1 MAIRIATTRDI
12 PAILEIYRPYVE
24 NTAVS
29 FEYVCP
35 SLEDFTARFCSYT
48 RQFPWLVWEENG
60 EILGYAYAAAPFER
74 AAFSWCAE
82 PSIYL
87 KKEARRKKI
96 GTRLYDCLEQ
106 ILWRQGYEVL
116 YALITTENPASI
128 AFHEARGYRT
138 VGQLHN
144 SGIKFFRRV
153 GIVWMEK
160 TRVSD
165 EIPKEM
171 PKPFEEIV
179 KNDRNFSAFLLKM
192 SIS

>member
-1 MAIRIATTRDI
+1 MAIRIAREADI

-29 FEYVCP
+29 FEYEAP
-35 SLEDFTARFCSYT
+35 SLEAFTERFCGYT

-60 EILGYAYAAAPFER
+60 EIFGYAYAAAPFER

-87 KKEARRKKI
+87 KKEARRQGI
-96 GTRLYDCLEQ
+96 GSKLYDALEA

-116 YALITTENPASI
+116 YALITTENPGSI

-138 VGQLHN
+138 VGQLQN
-144 SGIKFFRRV
+144 CGIKFSRRV

-160 TRVSD
+160 TSVSD

-171 PKPFEEIV
+171 PRPFPELV
-179 KNDRNFSAFLLKM
+179 KNDRNFLRNLLKL

>member
-1 MAIRIATTRDI
+1 MSIRIATREDV

-35 SLEDFTARFCSYT
+35 SLEAFAARFERYT
-48 RQFPWLVWEENG
+48 AQFPWLVWEHKG
-60 EILGYAYAAAPFER
+60 EILGYAYASAPFER

-87 KKEARRKKI
+87 KREVTGGGI
-96 GTRLYDCLEQ
+96 GTRLYDALEA
-106 ILWRQGYEVL
+106 ILFYQGYEVL
-116 YALITTENPASI
+116 YSLITTENPGSI
-128 AFHEARGYRT
+128 AFHERRGYRT
-138 VGQLHN
+138 VGELKDC
-144 SGIKFFRRV
+144 GIKFSRRV

-160 TRVSD
+160 VTFCD

-171 PKPFEEIV
+171 PRPFLELV
-179 KNDRNFSAFLLKM
+179 KSDRNFRSFLLNL

>member
-1 MAIRIATTRDI
+1 MAIRIATAEDI
-12 PAILEIYRPYVE
+12 PAILDIYRPYVE

-29 FEYVCP
+29 FEYEAP
-35 SLEDFTARFCSYT
+35 SLEAFTQRFFSYT
-48 RQFPWLVWEENG
+48 RQFPWLIWEEKG

-87 KKEARRKKI
+87 KEEARRQKI
-96 GTRLYDCLEQ
+96 GTKLYDCLEK
-106 ILWRQGYEVL
+106 ILFCQGYEVL

-128 AFHEARGYRT
+128 AFHQARGYRT
-138 VGQLHN
+138 VGVLQN
-144 SGIKFFRRV
+144 CGIKFSRRV

-160 TRVSD
+160 TAACD
-165 EIPKEM
+165 DIPKEM
-171 PKPFEEIV
+171 PTPFEEIV
-179 KNDRNFSAFLLKM
+179 RNDRNFVCNLLNL

>member
-1 MAIRIATTRDI
+1 MAIRIAAEADI

-35 SLEDFTARFCSYT
+35 SLQAFTERFRAYT
-48 RQFPWLVWEENG
+48 AQFPWLVWEEGG
-60 EILGYAYAAAPFER
+60 ELLGYAYAAAPFER

-87 KKEARRKKI
+87 KADARRQKI
-96 GTRLYDCLEQ
+96 GTKLYDCLEE

-128 AFHEARGYRT
+128 AFHQARGYRT
-138 VGQLHN
+138 VGTLQN
-144 SGIKFFRRV
+144 CGIKFSRRV

-160 TRVSD
+160 TQIAGV
-165 EIPKEM
+165 IPKEM
-171 PKPFEEIV
+171 PEPFPELV
-179 KNDRNFSAFLLKM
+179 KNDRNFACNLLNL

>member
-1 MAIRIATTRDI
+1 MAIRIAKESDL

-24 NTAVS
+24 RTAVS
-29 FEYVCP
+29 FEYEAP
-35 SLEDFTARFCSYT
+35 SLEAFTARFRSYT
-48 RQFPWLVWEENG
+48 QQFPWLVWEEAG

-87 KKEARRKKI
+87 KREACRRGI
-96 GTRLYDCLEQ
+96 GSRLYDALEG
-106 ILWRQGYEVL
+106 ILWYQGYEVL
-116 YALITTENPASI
+116 YSLITTENPGSI

-138 VGQLHN
+138 VGVLEN
-144 SGIKFFRRV
+144 SGIKFSRRV

-160 TRVSD
+160 TRIRD
-165 EIPKEM
+165 DIPKEM
-171 PKPFEEIV
+171 PRPFPEIV
-179 KNDRNFSAFLLKM
+179 KTDRNFKAFLLKM

>member
-1 MAIRIATTRDI
+1 MAIRIAREADI

-29 FEYVCP
+29 FEYEAP
-35 SLEDFTARFCSYT
+35 SLEAFTERFRSYT
-48 RQFPWLVWEENG
+48 RQFPWLVWEEKG
-60 EILGYAYAAAPFER
+60 EILGYAYAAAPFAR

-87 KKEARRKKI
+87 KREATGRGL
-96 GTRLYDCLEQ
+96 GTKLYDALEE

-116 YALITTENPASI
+116 YSLITTENPGSI
-128 AFHEARGYRT
+128 VFHERRGYRT
-138 VGQLHN
+138 VGRLQN
-144 SGIKFFRRV
+144 SGIKFSRRV

-171 PKPFEEIV
+171 PMSFPELV
-179 KNDRNFSAFLLKM
+179 KNDRNFLCNLLNL